1 MVSCKGDNI
10 LVKNLPAEIGKGII
24 YIPPEFRRSAQYLQ
38 RGKVISAG
46 EGTGLLPMPVK
57 PGDVMV
63 YDKNA
68 GFDITING
76 EDYRVLKN
84 YNIICAK

>member
-1 MVSCKGDNI
+1 MVRCKGDNI
-10 LVKNLPAEIGKGII
+10 LVKNIPGELGKGII
-24 YIPPEFRRSAQYLQ
+24 YIPPEFRREAHYMQ
-38 RGKVISAG
+38 RGRVISAG
-46 EGTGLLPMPVK
+46 EGTDLLPMPVK
-57 PGDVMV
+57 AGDVMV

-84 YNIICAK
+84 HNIICAK